1 MQGAVTSAFSVW
13 DLAAA
18 RASATPDAM
27 LAIDDR
33 GETLT
38 FDAYER
44 RAEAV
49 AAGFAA
55 LGVGEGTPVSWVLP
69 TWLESMVLAGA
80 LSRLGAIQ
88 NPILPVYRE
97 REIGFCVR
105 QTAASVLVVPTT
117 WRGVD
122 YGSIASGIAETVPGL
137 RVVAV
142 DPATRALPTA
152 DPNDLPPEPPAGGI
166 RWHFYTSGTTSDPK
180 GVRHT
185 DASITAAAVAVNE
198 SVDIGRNDRMG
209 VVFPYTHVGGIGLL
223 VGAFVAGYGQII
235 TEAFD
240 PATTIPLLR
249 DHGVTVA
256 GAGTVFW
263 NAYLDAQSRTPAEPL
278 FPRLRALV
286 GGGSAKPAGLN
297 DRVRTELGG
306 RGTVSGYGLT
316 ECPSCVL
323 CSIDDPDDK
332 LARTDGRPVSGVE
345 LRVVDEAGGLCGPE
359 VEGELRVRGP
369 MLFAGYVDSTLDAD
383 AFDDEGWLRTGDLG
397 VVDAD
402 GYVRVT
408 GRLKEIIIRK
418 GENISAREVQEVLL
432 LAPSVRDVVVVG
444 IPDPE
449 RGEMACAFVVPSDPE
464 SPPTLP
470 ALAALCAD
478 LGLARYK
485 VPERLVI
492 VEALPRNP
500 TGKVLRDVLR
510 DSVVGAA

>member
-1 MQGAVTSAFSVW
+1 MPDDVPSLTVW
-13 DLAAA
+13 DLAATRIA
-18 RASATPDAM
+18 ATPDALM
-27 LAIDDR
+27 VVDDR
-33 GETLT
+33 GRSLT
-38 FDAYER
+38 FGEYGER
-44 RAEAV
+44 ALRV
-49 AAGFAA
+49 AAGLADA
-55 LGVGEGTPVSWVLP
+55 GVGDGTPVSWVLP
-69 TWLESMVLAGA
+69 TWTESLVLAGA
-80 LSRLGAIQ
+80 LARLGAVQ

-97 REIGFCVR
+97 REIGFCAR
-105 QTAASVLVVPTT
+105 QTGARLLVVPTS

-122 YGSIASGIAETVPGL
+122 YASIAHEVAADLPGL
-137 RVVAV
+137 AVLTV
-142 DPATRALPTA
+142 DPAGRTLPGA
-152 DPNDLPPEPPAGGI
+152 DPAGLPRAPSGGV
-166 RWHFYTSGTTSDPK
+166 RWHFYTSGTTRDPK

-185 DASITAAAVAVNE
+185 DASITAAAIAVND
-198 SVDIGRNDRMG
+198 SVEIGLADRMG
-209 VVFPYTHVGGIGLL
+209 VVFPYTHVGGIGML
-223 VGAFVAGYGQII
+223 VGAFVAGYAQIL

-249 DHGVTVA
+249 EHGVTIA

-263 NAYLDAQSRTPAEPL
+263 NAYLDAQEAAPDEPL

-323 CSIDDPDDK
+323 CSIHDPDDK
-332 LARTDGRPVSGVE
+332 LSWTDGRPVAGVR
-345 LRVVDEAGGLCGPE
+345 LRVVGDDGAERAPG

-369 MLFAGYVDSTLDAD
+369 MMFAGYVDGALDD
-383 AFDDEGWLRTGDLG
+383 EAFDDDGWLRTGDLG
-397 VVDAD
+397 IVDAE

-432 LAPSVRDVVVVG
+432 LDPSVRDAIVIG
-444 IPDPE
+444 LPDDE
-449 RGEMACAFVVPSDPE
+449 RGELACAVIVPSDPRR
-464 SPPTLP
+464 PPTLDS
-470 ALAALCAD
+470 LAAHCAAA
-478 LGLARYK
+478 GLARYK
-485 VPERLVI
+485 TPERLEV

-510 DSVVGAA
+510 ATFAGASA